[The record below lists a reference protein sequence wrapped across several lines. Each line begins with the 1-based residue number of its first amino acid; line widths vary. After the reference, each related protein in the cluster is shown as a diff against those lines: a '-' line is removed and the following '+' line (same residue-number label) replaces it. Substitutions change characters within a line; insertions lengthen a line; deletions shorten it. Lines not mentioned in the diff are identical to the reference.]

1 MQKFWWCALCIAVCR
16 AFALQTSKPVIQ
28 RSALR
33 LHAYEDQGDGSYGH
47 TYQRNARDD
56 MLPKTMPGRYR
67 FLESSVVGLATG
79 FCTFVA
85 RGMASTTDPELA
97 ELPPPYVP
105 ALFAVVLLVG
115 VGLLTASLGDVL
127 DEGKCYFEELV
138 VARTF
143 AISSGSHNITCT
155 KLLLLLILFT
165 L

>member
-1 MQKFWWCALCIAVCR
+1 MSQ

-127 DEGKCYFEELV
+127 DEGRFHFEALV
-138 VARTF
+138 VASTF
-143 AISSGSHNITCT
+143 AFQVDCAVSHVLNYLYDFYSLSLSLTF
-155 KLLLLLILFT
+155 LMFRP
-165 L
+165 